1 MGQTGMR
8 WKSAGAALVVCGLTL
23 LPVVARAADEGG
35 GGVTV
40 IPDWSVSIQI
50 VNYLFL
56 IFALNLLL
64 YRPIRR
70 VLKERRDKTQGME
83 QSIQG
88 ADQSVLEKEAAFAK
102 AIKDARA
109 LGLKAK
115 EAMIQEAAAEERR
128 LIDGINAKSQAD
140 LEDMRR
146 KIQADAARAR
156 QTLQQ
161 DIGAFAEQITQK
173 ILGRAV

>member
-1 MGQTGMR
+1 MGPTGIR
-8 WKSAGAALVVCGLTL
+8 WRSAAAALLAVGGLTL
-23 LPVVARAADEGG
+23 LPVAALAAEG

-50 VNYLFL
+50 VNFLFL

-70 VLKERRDKTQGME
+70 ILKERKEKTQGME
-83 QSIQG
+83 QAVQN

-102 AIKDARA
+102 AIRDARA
-109 LGLKAK
+109 RGLKEK
-115 EAMIQEAAAEERR
+115 EAMIQAAAAEERR
-128 LIDGINAKSQAD
+128 LIEGINAKAQAD
-140 LEDMRR
+140 LEEMRR
-146 KIQADAARAR
+146 KIQADAERAR
-156 QTLQQ
+156 QSLQQ
-161 DIGAFAEQITQK
+161 EIGAFAGQITQK